1 VPALRSGSTLI
12 ARGVPVHDV
21 HKLLGAVRL
30 PAFNVH
36 DHRLGRDLWPVPQ
49 PHVVV
54 IPPNSRRTWPR
65 LGGGAAGQRG
75 RCTATA
81 VRDWVGSTAASH
93 LVGVRVI

>member
-21 HKLLGAVRL
+21 HKLLGAIRL

-54 IPPNSRRTWPR
+54 IPPQLAAHMAAAGGRRGGSARALHGDGGER
-65 LGGGAAGQRG
+65 LGRFHGG
-75 RCTATA
+75 
-81 VRDWVGSTAASH
+81 
-93 LVGVRVI
+93 